1 MDEGQDIEIK
11 GESMGQEQQDVQID
25 GDLVEQ

>member
-1 MDEGQDIEIK
+1 VDEGQDIEIK